1 MVVFLRG
8 VRGGDVV
15 VSLGPDMGHCDCRDK
30 LDNVEWL
37 VHYIEQ

>member
-8 VRGGDVV
+8 FGAAI
-15 VSLGPDMGHCDCRDK
+15 SPLGPDMGHFDCRDK
-30 LDNVEWL
+30 LDNAEWL